1 MADILVL
8 RGAEALRKV
17 SFNNDDR
24 KRFRQLTLSDMAE
37 PHPPSSSL
45 PGAPALPT
53 LSTLSTLPTPT
64 SLTDSETA
72 FTPEGSSGGGSHVD
86 AGTADTGADIAGSPP
101 LGPDSAIADT
111 PTLGPTTSGA
121 PSPRYG
127 VSRHPSFS
135 GSSSYQEDWDIPPL
149 DRLTVLDLLDNF
161 ALPQQL
167 EKLSKGISAQTR
179 KLRRSRDALKSR
191 SQVARERMVEEWRH
205 RVPSA
210 EEQLDRYRK
219 RMRTSVEKLGRQ
231 WNDTKVITLREKVSF
246 IFGVL
251 NIFISGYLIGG
262 WPQYMHLWYT
272 GQILYFMPIRFY
284 TYHKRG
290 YHYFL
295 ADLCYFVNL
304 LLVLS
309 LWVFP
314 GSRRLF
320 VACYCLAF
328 GNNAVAIIMWRNSLV
343 FHSFDKVTSLFIHV
357 MPCATL
363 HCIVHLVPP
372 DIQRARFP
380 AVYAIQ
386 HATPGTYGFYA
397 SVLSMLLWSS
407 IPYAI
412 WQLSYY
418 FFITVRR
425 RDKIAAGRPTS
436 FTWLRRSYSKTWIG
450 KIVLSLPLVLQEP
463 AFMFIQYSYAV
474 CTMLPCPL
482 WFSYRWASSAF
493 LMGVF
498 TWSIYNGATY
508 YIDVFGKRFQKELEA
523 MKQEV
528 AKWHPAE
535 SVSGGDGSGDAS
547 GGASGGG
554 GAHGNTDVA
563 SPPLHPHSEHATDGD
578 AEEDDDDDD
587 EKEDHLYHTGR
598 HSVDAI
604 PILNKD
610 GTSEASG
617 SLSKD
622 HGVASATGTPVEA
635 TVTGADHDMGAKDAA
650 RRRK

>member
-1 MADILVL
+1 MADVLIL

-17 SFNNDDR
+17 SFHNNDR
-24 KRFRQLTLSDMAE
+24 KRFRRLTLSDMAE
-37 PHPPSSSL
+37 PEPSALSSA
-45 PGAPALPT
+45 PG
-53 LSTLSTLPTPT
+53 LPTPT
-64 SLTDSETA
+64 PRTNKSEETLTDSEVA
-72 FTPEGSSGGGSHVD
+72 LTPEGSSGGSNVD
-86 AGTADTGADIAGSPP
+86 AGAGADATVGSPQIP
-101 LGPDSAIADT
+101 PEHAIADT
-111 PTLGPTTSGA
+111 PTLGPTTSGH

-127 VSRHPSFS
+127 TSRHPSFS

-161 ALPQQL
+161 ALPHQL

-179 KLRRSRDALKSR
+179 KLKKSRDALKSR

-246 IFGVL
+246 ICGVL

-272 GQILYFMPIRFY
+272 VQILYFMPIRFF

-295 ADLCYFVNL
+295 ADLCYFVNF

-314 GSRRLF
+314 SSKRLF

-328 GNNAVAIIMWRNSLV
+328 GNNAVAIVMWRNSLV

-363 HCIVHLVPP
+363 HCIVHLVSPE
-372 DIQRARFP
+372 IQKVRFP

-386 HATPGTYGFYA
+386 HAPPGTRGSYA
-397 SVLSMLLWSS
+397 NVVSMLAWSS

-425 RDKIAAGRPTS
+425 REKIAAGRPTS
-436 FTWLRRSYSKTWIG
+436 FTWLRQSYSKTWIG
-450 KIVLSLPLVLQEP
+450 KIVLALPSAMQEP

-482 WFSYRWASSAF
+482 WFSYRWASGLFMMS
-493 LMGVF
+493 VF
-498 TWSIYNGATY
+498 TWSIYNGSTY

-535 SVSGGDGSGDAS
+535 SVAGEGSTTSGA
-547 GGASGGG
+547 GGG
-554 GAHGNTDVA
+554 GASAGGAAADNGTTDTA
-563 SPPLHPHSEHATDGD
+563 GGTHSNSTSPPLEPLSERGTDDG
-578 AEEDDDDDD
+578 EEDN
-587 EKEDHLYHTGR
+587 EERR
-598 HSVDAI
+598 HSIDAI
-604 PILNKD
+604 PLLDRDINDD
-610 GTSEASG
+610 GSDSASNSG
-617 SLSKD
+617 AKTP
-622 HGVASATGTPVEA
+622 GVASAAEA
-635 TVTGADHDMGAKDAA
+635 IAAATMTGADWDMGAKDVA
-650 RRRK
+650 RRRN